1 MHLDMDDVTV
11 LSEQVLEIVMEVSNI
26 AFEEDITVSTKG
38 QGNFVSSADLKIEQE
53 LKKSLRKISPD
64 IGFITEEEKSEERNE
79 YNWIIDPID
88 GTTNYL
94 NGFPF
99 AISLA
104 LEDRVNESIVLG
116 IVYNPVEKTLYYA
129 TKGKGSYKIDRL
141 GRKTR
146 IHVGEFNENEGI
158 SIFGMPYNRSKSEK
172 ILKLAEGY
180 YKISSDLKR
189 IGPSS
194 LDICRVAS
202 GQAKLYFELDLNI
215 WDIAAGLLI
224 LEEAG
229 GSYKKLDDLYIFC
242 AGNGTDV

>member
-1 MHLDMDDVTV
+1 MHLDINDIVS
-11 LSEQVLEIVMEVSNI
+11 LLEPVLEIVFDVSKI
-26 AFEEDITVSTKG
+26 AFEENVTVSAKG
-38 QGNFVSSADLKIEQE
+38 QGNFVSSADLKIELE
-53 LKKSLRKISPD
+53 LKRRLCKILPE
-64 IGFITEEEKSEERNE
+64 IGFITEEEKPEERNE

-88 GTTNYL
+88 GTTNFL

-104 LEDRVNESIVLG
+104 LEDRAHESIVLG
-116 IVYNPVEKTLYYA
+116 VVYNPVEKILYYA
-129 TKGKGSYKIDRL
+129 IKRKGSFKVDDL
-141 GRKTR
+141 GRKNR
-146 IHVGEFNENEGI
+146 IHVGKFNENDGI
-158 SIFGMPYNRSKSEK
+158 SIFGMPYNRNKTGK
-172 ILKLAEGY
+172 ILKLAEEY
-180 YKISSDLKR
+180 YRISSDLKR

-229 GSYKKLDDLYIFC
+229 GGYKKIDDLHVFFAEEKI
-242 AGNGTDV
+242 

>member
-1 MHLDMDDVTV
+1 MHLDIGDITA
-11 LSEQVLEIVMEVSNI
+11 LSEQVLEIVIRVSEI
-26 AFEEDITVSTKG
+26 AFEEGITVSAKG

-53 LKKSLRKISPD
+53 LKRSLRMISPE
-64 IGFITEEEKSEERNE
+64 IGFITEEDKPEERSE

-88 GTTNYL
+88 GTTNFL

-104 LEDRVNESIVLG
+104 LEDRVHESIVLG
-116 IVYNPVEKTLYYA
+116 IVYNPVEKILYYA
-129 TKGKGSYKIDRL
+129 IKGKGSFKVDSL
-141 GRKTR
+141 GRKIR
-146 IHVGEFNENEGI
+146 IHVGEFNANEGI
-158 SIFGMPYNRSKSEK
+158 SIFGMPYNRNKSEK

-180 YKISSDLKR
+180 YRISSDLKR

-229 GSYKKLDDLYIFC
+229 GGYKKMDDLYVFFAEEEKI
-242 AGNGTDV
+242 